1 MKKWLELE
9 IYALHIEMN
18 VIYMFNKVNIYKI

>member
-9 IYALHIEMN
+9 IYALRIEMN